1 MRRAFAL
8 IAVLAS
14 LWAAT
19 VWLLGGFVLSIG
31 PLRVSSSDS
40 VRPLGVALVA
50 TVIYVALAGSA
61 AVREDAHR
69 LLRALT
75 PRRLA
80 LLLTVLIIVVGIA
93 NNSWAVGGSD
103 SYSVRITDGSVA
115 AGQPQRANQDRERG
129 SMAERV
135 GHLHAARIRRRRR
148 RDRNRT
154 DHPTWDFRC

>member
-1 MRRAFAL
+1 VRRAFAL

-19 VWLLGGFVLSIG
+19 VWLLGGFALSIG

-40 VRPLGVALVA
+40 VRPLSVALVA

-61 AVREDAHR
+61 AVREDARR

-80 LLLTVLIIVVGIA
+80 LLLTALIVVIGIS
-93 NNSWAVGGSD
+93 NDSWAVGGSD
-103 SYSVRITDGSVA
+103 SYSYASRMDLWL
-115 AGQPQRANQDRERG
+115 RG
-129 SMAERV
+129 SLSVPIRIANGPSDTPPSQTRPQS
-135 GHLHAARIRRRRR
+135 HRSLHR
-148 RDRNRT
+148 
-154 DHPTWDFRC
+154 DFRC

>member
-31 PLRVSSSDS
+31 PLRISSSDS

-50 TVIYVALAGSA
+50 TVIYGALAGMA
-61 AVREDAHR
+61 AVREDVCR

-80 LLLTVLIIVVGIA
+80 LLLTVLIVVVGIA
-93 NNSWAVGGSD
+93 SNSWAVGGSD
-103 SYSVRITDGSVA
+103 SYS
-115 AGQPQRANQDRERG
+115 
-129 SMAERV
+129 
-135 GHLHAARIRRRRR
+135 
-148 RDRNRT
+148 
-154 DHPTWDFRC
+154 